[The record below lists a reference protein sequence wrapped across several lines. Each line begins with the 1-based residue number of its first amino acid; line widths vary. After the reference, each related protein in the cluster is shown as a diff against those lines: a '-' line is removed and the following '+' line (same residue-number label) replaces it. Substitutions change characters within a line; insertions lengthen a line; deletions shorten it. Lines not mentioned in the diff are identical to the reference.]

1 MAICLFIYPILHYPF
16 ILLHA
21 MADARFADMLPR
33 VVSALTAT
41 HSYQP
46 LFHAHRDGEPLPSLS
61 QLSDIIALFRAILFP
76 GYYGYSSVDGAM
88 MAYRMGVDIELLYRK
103 LTDQILAGLCF
114 DSASGASRVH
124 ASRIAAWCIECLPHL
139 RHSLMADVVATFEG
153 DPAAVSYGEVI
164 SCYPGIRAITNYR
177 IAHELYLHDVPLIP
191 RIITEMAH
199 SETGID
205 IHPAAVIGHSFT
217 IDHGTGIV
225 IGATSILGDH
235 VKLYQGV
242 TLGAKNF
249 PLDAQGN
256 PVKGVERHPILEDGV
271 VVYSNSTIL
280 GRVTIGHGAVI
291 GANMWVTTD
300 VPPGAKVLQRFGAQ

>member
-1 MAICLFIYPILHYPF
+1 
-16 ILLHA
+16 

-76 GYYGYSSVDGAM
+76 GYYGHSSVDGAM

-177 IAHELYLHDVPLIP
+177 IAHELHLLGVPLIP

>member
-1 MAICLFIYPILHYPF
+1 MAV
-16 ILLHA
+16 
-21 MADARFADMLPR
+21 DRFADMLPR
-33 VVSALTAT
+33 VVGALTAT
-41 HSYQP
+41 RSCQP
-46 LFHAHRDGEPLPSLS
+46 LFHAHRDGEPLPSLD
-61 QLSDIIALFRAILFP
+61 QLSDIIVLFRSILFP
-76 GYYGYSSVDGAM
+76 GYYGHSCVDGAM
-88 MAYRMGVDIELLYRK
+88 MAYRMGVDVELLYRK
-103 LTDQILAGLCF
+103 LTEQILAGLCF
-114 DSASGASRVH
+114 DSACGASRVR
-124 ASRIAAWCIECLPHL
+124 ASRIASWCIERLPHL
-139 RHSLMADVVATFEG
+139 RHSLTADVVATFEG

-177 IAHELYLHDVPLIP
+177 IAHELHLQGVPLIP

-205 IHPAAVIGHSFT
+205 IHPAAVIGESFT

-256 PVKGVERHPILEDGV
+256 PVKGVARHPILEDGV
-271 VVYSNSTIL
+271 VVYSNSTIP
-280 GRVTIGHGAVI
+280 GRVTIGRGAVI
-291 GANMWVTTD
+291 GGNMWVTTD
-300 VPPGAKVLQRFGAQ
+300 VPPGAKVLQRFSAQ